1 MRKFIIA
8 GMALAML
15 AIIPAAA
22 SADVQR
28 IQPDQTG
35 TLAVHVGHLTDPA
48 SESTHFYPNVTVKS
62 DGTFTGTDGYGRW
75 TTGGETITGK
85 IVNGKVTSFTAT
97 MWDGG
102 YVWTYD
108 STIAD
113 PKAQAFDG
121 YQAFSVDSIDLDV
134 SGSYENHGQF
144 VKAQVDKNDAA
155 HSAIG
160 MPLKSNK

>member
-48 SESTHFYPNVTVKS
+48 SESTHFYPKVTVKS
-62 DGTFTGTDGYGRW
+62 DGTFSGADGYSRW
-75 TTGGETITGK
+75 TDGGETINGK
-85 IVNGKVTSFTAT
+85 IVDGKVTSFTAT
-97 MWDGG
+97 MWNGG

-108 STIAD
+108 STVAD
-113 PKAQAFDG
+113 PKAQGFDG
-121 YQAFSVDSIDLDV
+121 YQAFSVDSIDLHLDP
-134 SGSYENHGQF
+134 SYENHGQY
-144 VKAQVDKNDAA
+144 VKAQADKNDAA
-155 HSAIG
+155 
-160 MPLKSNK
+160 